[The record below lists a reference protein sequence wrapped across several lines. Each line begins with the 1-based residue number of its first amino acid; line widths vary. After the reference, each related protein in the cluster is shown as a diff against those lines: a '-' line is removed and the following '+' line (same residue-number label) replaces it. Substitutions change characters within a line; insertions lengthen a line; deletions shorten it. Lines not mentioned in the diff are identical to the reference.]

1 MPRTPTKKGN
11 EQKTQR
17 TKRLKSTPTHSQDP
31 CWRPAVFR
39 RAPSAPARSV
49 RVSHD
54 SDPTSGHEPCPKP
67 LPNPNP
73 NPRPTRFV
81 TSEGLKPSPTFG
93 PAWPQQR
100 TASVRVGHPVE
111 RYGQRA
117 LFNVAPKTQT
127 KQLSP
132 ANLCSRSPSPFRP
145 ADPAASLLARAPR
158 GRRTLDPTFVLQ

>member
-49 RVSHD
+49 RVSRD
-54 SDPTSGHEPCPKP
+54 SDPASGHEPCPKP
-67 LPNPNP
+67 NPNP
-73 NPRPTRFV
+73 FRDIRTIEPVPTGR
-81 TSEGLKPSPTFG
+81 

-100 TASVRVGHPVE
+100 QTSGRVGHPVE
-111 RYGQRA
+111 RDGQRA
-117 LFNVAPKTQT
+117 LQRGPQTQS
-127 KQLSP
+127 KRLSP
-132 ANLCSRSPSPFRP
+132 CESMQPLPTPIPTSRSRCPATPFLSISGPFTNR
-145 ADPAASLLARAPR
+145 DCNRA
-158 GRRTLDPTFVLQ
+158 LQR